1 MGLSDLNWT
10 DLKSFHRNN
19 LAGDANCHF
28 LCDLLTVKRIPAR
41 LDLFQGSVKDSNGTV
56 SEAAAWGEEKQHKRR
71 HRAKQEVSTLTWT
84 VELSALKFAQH
95 YLHTLYVHRHSHTH
109 ALRWQKKS
117 VTTYEHML
125 WKTQGQEKELGRCIM
140 GRQKVCLHSHCKQIS
155 RLMNLWW
162 IQLWLW
168 LQLNQRAYSRS
179 GRTKVFKC
187 SHIFSLFG
195 RHPLHPPESKHNPF
209 IPFIYKCFTR
219 VPKEVARAWGK
230 TSEETLPCLILTH
243 TAGAEKQKMWHGIY
257 WTQTKTKSAIF
268 GYKKEQVKHN
278 AVEGKAQNAVHQWG
292 QTGSGQTWEDSGRS
306 TVEAAAQ
313 STSHSP
319 SSSSPSSSPSSSSS
333 SLSSQ

>member
-109 ALRWQKKS
+109 ALRWQKKN

-195 RHPLHPPESKHNPF
+195 RHPP
-209 IPFIYKCFTR
+209 
-219 VPKEVARAWGK
+219 
-230 TSEETLPCLILTH
+230 
-243 TAGAEKQKMWHGIY
+243 Q
-257 WTQTKTKSAIF
+257 
-268 GYKKEQVKHN
+268 
-278 AVEGKAQNAVHQWG
+278 
-292 QTGSGQTWEDSGRS
+292 
-306 TVEAAAQ
+306 
-313 STSHSP
+313 SP
-319 SSSSPSSSPSSSSS
+319 STILS
-333 SLSSQ
+333 SLLYTSVLQEFLKKWPVREARHPRKHSLVWFWPTPQEPKNKKCDMAYIELKRKQSLPSLVTKKSKWNTTQWKEKHKTLFISEDRQEVDRRGRTQGEAL